1 MEFPD
6 NKNKK
11 VCVGGFFGIFSSGH
25 FHENFHAKIVM
36 DFSSGSENLLQA
48 GCFAKATFAGH
59 LPPETL
65 EQTTAMNTGWVMKKG
80 GLCPELHQK
89 LTFLSC
95 DGALAH

>member
-25 FHENFHAKIVM
+25 FHENFRAKIFT

-48 GCFAKATFAGH
+48 GCFAKGTFAGH

-65 EQTTAMNTGWVMKKG
+65 ERLHRQQQEPWLGNEEMGPLSRAASETHIS
-80 GLCPELHQK
+80 EL
-89 LTFLSC
+89 
-95 DGALAH
+95 